1 MEFVDQIKQIAQRV
15 DGVME
20 SIQTEEATKTALI
33 MPFIAAL
40 GYDVFNPQEVTPEY
54 TADIGTKKG
63 EKIDYAIL
71 RDGVPVIFVE
81 CKWCGVDLTQEH
93 ASQLFRYFATTSAT
107 RVGILTN
114 GLVYQFYA
122 DLVEKNKM
130 DEKPFFIFD
139 IRSYDEMALKEL
151 QKYTKTAFDADTII
165 SSASDLKY
173 TGEIKKILSDLLN
186 DPEEEFVRYF
196 TTRVYGGRFNAKV
209 KAEFTAIVKK
219 ALGQF
224 IRERINERLNAAL
237 DQEKKA
243 ENEAAAAIVEETQPP
258 VPDNGIVTTQEEIDG
273 FNVVRAICCQVVDAQ
288 RIFIRDT
295 KGYCGILFD
304 DTNRKPICRLYFNS
318 ATRKYIGL
326 FDTGS
331 EEKVPIDS
339 ISDIFKFSPRLTAT
353 VSSFLEENKNKKSAP
368 KEEDSTAL
376 VDAE

>member
-1 MEFVDQIKQIAQRV
+1 MEFVDQIKQIAQRAE
-15 DGVME
+15 GITC

-71 RDGVPVIFVE
+71 RDGTPVIFVE
-81 CKWCGVDLTQEH
+81 CKWCGADLTQEH

-139 IRSYDEMALKEL
+139 IQSYDETALKEL
-151 QKYTKTAFDADTII
+151 QKYTKAAFDADTII

-196 TTRVYGGRFNAKV
+196 TTRVYGGRFNVKV

-243 ENEAAAAIVEETQPP
+243 ETEAAAAIEEEAQAST
-258 VPDNGIVTTQEEIDG
+258 PDKGITTTQEEIDG
-273 FNVVRAICCQVVDAQ
+273 FNIVRAICCQAVDAQ

-295 KGYCGILFD
+295 KSYCGILFD

-318 ATRKYIGL
+318 ATRKYVGL
-326 FDTGS
+326 FDTGN
-331 EEKVPIDS
+331 EEKVPVDS
-339 ISDIFKFSPRLTAT
+339 PSDLFSLSSRLLATA
-353 VSSFLEENKNKKSAP
+353 SSYLDDSRDKKQDP
-368 KEEDSTAL
+368 KENEAFSQKT
-376 VDAE
+376 E

>member
-1 MEFVDQIKQIAQRV
+1 MEFVDQIKQIAQRAE
-15 DGVME
+15 GITC

-71 RDGVPVIFVE
+71 RDGTPVIFVE
-81 CKWCGVDLTQEH
+81 CKWCGADLTQEH

-139 IRSYDEMALKEL
+139 IQSYDETALKEL
-151 QKYTKTAFDADTII
+151 QKYTKAAFDADTII

-243 ENEAAAAIVEETQPP
+243 ETEAAAAIEEEAQAST
-258 VPDNGIVTTQEEIDG
+258 PDKGITTTQEEIDG
-273 FNVVRAICCQVVDAQ
+273 FNIVRAICCQAVDAQ

-295 KGYCGILFD
+295 KSYCGILFD

-318 ATRKYIGL
+318 ATRKYVGL
-326 FDTGS
+326 FDTGN
-331 EEKVPIDS
+331 EEKVPVDS
-339 ISDIFKFSPRLTAT
+339 PSDLFSLSSRLLATA
-353 VSSFLEENKNKKSAP
+353 SSYLDDSRDKKQDP
-368 KEEDSTAL
+368 KENEAFSQKT
-376 VDAE
+376 E

>member
-1 MEFVDQIKQIAQRV
+1 MEFVDQIKQIAQRAE
-15 DGVME
+15 GITC

-71 RDGVPVIFVE
+71 RDGTPVIFVE
-81 CKWCGVDLTQEH
+81 CKWCGADLTQEH

-139 IRSYDEMALKEL
+139 IQSYDETALKEL
-151 QKYTKTAFDADTII
+151 QKYTKAAFDADTII

-243 ENEAAAAIVEETQPP
+243 ETEAAAAIEEEAQAST
-258 VPDNGIVTTQEEIDG
+258 PDKGIATTQEEIDG
-273 FNVVRAICCQVVDAQ
+273 FNIVRAICCQAVDAQ

-295 KGYCGILFD
+295 KSYCGILFD

-318 ATRKYIGL
+318 ATRKYVGL
-326 FDTGS
+326 FDTGN
-331 EEKVPIDS
+331 EEKVPVDS
-339 ISDIFKFSPRLTAT
+339 PSDLFSLSSRLLATASSYLDDSRDKKQDPKENG
-353 VSSFLEENKNKKSAP
+353 VSSQKTE
-368 KEEDSTAL
+368 
-376 VDAE
+376 

>member
-1 MEFVDQIKQIAQRV
+1 MEFVDQIKQIAQRAE
-15 DGVME
+15 GITC

-71 RDGVPVIFVE
+71 RDGTPVIFVE
-81 CKWCGVDLTQEH
+81 CKWCGADLTQEH

-139 IRSYDEMALKEL
+139 IQSYDETALKEL

-243 ENEAAAAIVEETQPP
+243 ENEAAAAIEEEAQAST
-258 VPDNGIVTTQEEIDG
+258 PDKGITTTQEEIDG
-273 FNVVRAICCQVVDAQ
+273 FNIVRAICCQAVDAQ

-295 KGYCGILFD
+295 KSYCGILFD

-318 ATRKYIGL
+318 ATRKYVGL
-326 FDTGS
+326 FDTGN
-331 EEKVPIDS
+331 EEKVPVDS
-339 ISDIFKFSPRLTAT
+339 PSDLFSLSSRLLATA
-353 VSSFLEENKNKKSAP
+353 SSYLDDSRDKKQDSKENGASSQKT
-368 KEEDSTAL
+368 E
-376 VDAE
+376 

>member
-1 MEFVDQIKQIAQRV
+1 MEFVDQIKQIAQRAE
-15 DGVME
+15 GITC

-71 RDGVPVIFVE
+71 RDGTPVIFVE
-81 CKWCGVDLTQEH
+81 CKWCGADLTQEH

-139 IRSYDEMALKEL
+139 IQSYDETALKEL

-243 ENEAAAAIVEETQPP
+243 ENEAAVAIAEEAQAST
-258 VPDNGIVTTQEEIDG
+258 PDKGITTTQEEIDG
-273 FNVVRAICCQVVDAQ
+273 FNVVRAICCQAVDAQ

-295 KGYCGILFD
+295 KSYCGILFD

-318 ATRKYIGL
+318 ATRKYVGL
-326 FDTGS
+326 FDTGN
-331 EEKVPIDS
+331 EEKVPVDS
-339 ISDIFKFSPRLTAT
+339 PSDLFSLSSRLLATASLYLDDSRDKKQDPKENG
-353 VSSFLEENKNKKSAP
+353 VSSQKTE
-368 KEEDSTAL
+368 
-376 VDAE
+376 

>member
-1 MEFVDQIKQIAQRV
+1 MEFVDQIKQIAQRAE
-15 DGVME
+15 GITC

-71 RDGVPVIFVE
+71 RDGTPVIFVE
-81 CKWCGVDLTQEH
+81 CKWCGADLTQEH

-139 IRSYDEMALKEL
+139 IQSYDETALKEL
-151 QKYTKTAFDADTII
+151 QKYTKAAFDADTII

-243 ENEAAAAIVEETQPP
+243 ETEAAAAIEEESQASTS
-258 VPDNGIVTTQEEIDG
+258 DKGITTTQEEIDG
-273 FNVVRAICCQVVDAQ
+273 FNIVRAICCQAVDAQ

-295 KGYCGILFD
+295 KSYCGILFD

-318 ATRKYIGL
+318 ATRKYVGL
-326 FDTGS
+326 FDTGN
-331 EEKVPIDS
+331 EEKVPVDS
-339 ISDIFKFSPRLTAT
+339 PSDLFSLSSRLLATAL
-353 VSSFLEENKNKKSAP
+353 SYLDDSRDKKQDP
-368 KEEDSTAL
+368 KENSASSQKTE
-376 VDAE
+376 